1 MKWIKRQKVGSSMT
15 DAMGHLS
22 VLGIFQIAEEAAT
35 EFMGALN
42 LDSITTKKAYNAV
55 WVFTKS
61 KVEIHQNIDWNE
73 EYTVVCF
80 LSEHT
85 HASISIDI
93 GIKNKSDELCAYSR
107 IEMFALD
114 LQSGRLRRLSTV
126 GIADSLETEAPLADL
141 AFTRFDAEN
150 LPEVDQVKVQYT
162 NIDLV
167 GHTNN
172 KEYIRWF
179 LNTYSVQELEA
190 KPIRTMEV
198 VYHNQSF
205 EHDILTI
212 RKGSFQGTEL
222 LAVQKEDKLIAKC
235 AIVREGAKASQ

>member
-1 MKWIKRQKVGSSMT
+1 MKLTKHQKVGSSIT
-15 DAMGHLS
+15 DATGHLS

-35 EFMGALN
+35 ELMGELS
-42 LDSITTKKAYNAV
+42 LDSVTTRKAYNAV

-61 KVEIHQNIDWNE
+61 KVEIHQSIDWNE
-73 EYTVVCF
+73 AYTVVCF

-85 HASISIDI
+85 HASVSIDV

-126 GIADSLETEAPLADL
+126 GMADSLETEAPLADL
-141 AFTRFDAEN
+141 SFTRFDAEN
-150 LPEVDQVKVQYT
+150 LPEVDHVKVQYT

-167 GHTNN
+167 RHTNN

-179 LNTYSVQELEA
+179 LNTYSVQELETN
-190 KPIRTMEV
+190 PIRTMEV
-198 VYHNQSF
+198 VYMNQSF
-205 EHDILTI
+205 EHDVLTI

-222 LAVQKEDKLIAKC
+222 LAVQKEGKLIAKC
-235 AIVREGAKASQ
+235 AIVREGASASQ

>member
-85 HASISIDI
+85 HASVSIDV

-126 GIADSLETEAPLADL
+126 GMADSLETEAPLADL
-141 AFTRFDAEN
+141 SFTRFDAEN
-150 LPEVDQVKVQYT
+150 LPEVDRVKVQYT

-179 LNTYSVQELEA
+179 LNTYSVQELET

-198 VYHNQSF
+198 VYINQSF

-212 RKGSFQGTEL
+212 RKGSVQGTEL
-222 LAVQKEDKLIAKC
+222 LAVQKEDNLIAKC
-235 AIVREGAKASQ
+235 AIVREGSKASQ

>member
-1 MKWIKRQKVGSSMT
+1 MKFIKRQKVGSSMT

-35 EFMGALN
+35 EWMGELN
-42 LDSITTKKAYNAV
+42 LDSITTRKAYNAV
-55 WVFTKS
+55 WIFTKS
-61 KVEIHQNIDWNE
+61 KVEIHQSIGWNE
-73 EYTVVCF
+73 EYTAVCF

-93 GIKNKSDELCAYSR
+93 GIKNKSNELCAYAR

-114 LQSGRLRRLSTV
+114 LQSHRLRRLSTV
-126 GIADSLETEAPLADL
+126 GMADSLEVEAPLAEL
-141 AFTRFDAEN
+141 SFTRFDAEN
-150 LPEVDQVKVQYT
+150 LPEVDHVKVQYT

-179 LNTYSVQELEA
+179 LNTYSVQELET

-198 VYHNQSF
+198 VYINQSF

-212 RKGSFQGTEL
+212 RKGSLQGTEL
-222 LAVQKEDKLIAKC
+222 LAVQKEDNLIAKC
-235 AIVREGAKASQ
+235 AIVREGPEASQ